1 MFSHSGFLGACDCY
15 QFIAS
20 QLYIHPAVPALRYWH
35 GVFESTSPYSGLR
48 LGPISRERWRASFPS
63 SNAAVVLFSVAPSAQ
78 HSQQCLGRACRSLLN
93 SQLWPCPWPGSHFTV
108 PHTLMQILQAGHA
121 EPASTAVLFPDL
133 PLHSHLLALH
143 LLGFLQLRAPAE
155 PAFSPTWHVQWRGVL
170 QCPPAE

>member
-1 MFSHSGFLGACDCY
+1 MLVTVSNLLPLSYTFTLQYLLCDTGVG
-15 QFIAS
+15 S
-20 QLYIHPAVPALRYWH
+20 SKALLL
-35 GVFESTSPYSGLR
+35 YSGLR
-48 LGPISRERWRASFPS
+48 LGPISRGRWRASFPS

>member
-1 MFSHSGFLGACDCY
+1 MLVTVTNLLPLSYTFTLQYLLCDTGMG
-15 QFIAS
+15 S
-20 QLYIHPAVPALRYWH
+20 SKALLL
-35 GVFESTSPYSGLR
+35 YSGLR

-108 PHTLMQILQAGHA
+108 PHTPMQTLQAGHT

-143 LLGFLQLRAPAE
+143 LLGFLQLWAPAE
-155 PAFSPTWHVQWRGVL
+155 PAFSLTWHVQWRGVL